1 MYYVVDRTLHS
12 RTRKVFKIIL
22 SLNRSCIFVTKL
34 IFSVAVT
41 QLAWYD
47 EDKRFGIAFSD
58 GLIYMATKEEF
69 EEPIIVEAHQVNT
82 CAHIA
87 GIVRFTL
94 IKLHVI
100 PHILLFRTSLSRSC
114 FLPHLIS
121 SLSNGVLTLAGT
133 ETGTGTRNK

>member
-1 MYYVVDRTLHS
+1 MKYCHKKSNS
-12 RTRKVFKIIL
+12 RF
-22 SLNRSCIFVTKL
+22 IFLTKL
-34 IFSVAVT
+34 TFSVAVT

-69 EEPIIVEAHQVNT
+69 EEPIIIEAHQVNT

-94 IKLHVI
+94 IELDVI
-100 PHILLFRTSLSRSC
+100 PHLTVQNLFMFLLSVTSDVHILSKGVFILS
-114 FLPHLIS
+114 
-121 SLSNGVLTLAGT
+121 GKVT
-133 ETGTGTRNK
+133 ETGTGTRTMGLGPCRCLGLM